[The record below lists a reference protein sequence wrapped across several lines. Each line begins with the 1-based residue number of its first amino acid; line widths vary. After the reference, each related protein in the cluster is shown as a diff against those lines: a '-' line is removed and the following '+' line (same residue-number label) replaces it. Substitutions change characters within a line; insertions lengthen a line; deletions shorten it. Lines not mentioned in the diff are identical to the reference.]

1 MTSTEKVMEILKAF
15 TDEEMYEAIGEMTSN
30 QKDVL
35 VVSLIKLMEQQGLN
49 IRALSMLNDSMEMKL

>member
-1 MTSTEKVMEILKAF
+1 MTSTEKVMEILKAC